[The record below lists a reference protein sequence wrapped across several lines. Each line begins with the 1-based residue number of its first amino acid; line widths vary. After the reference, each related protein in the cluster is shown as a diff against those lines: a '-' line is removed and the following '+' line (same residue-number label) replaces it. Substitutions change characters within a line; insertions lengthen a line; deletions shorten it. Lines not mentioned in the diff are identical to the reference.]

1 MGKYRLDGM
10 MTGLQDIH
18 WAESSPHWAESSPH
32 WAESSPHW
40 AESSPHWA
48 ESSVARCMFGRSV
61 IVSSNRF
68 KTYDI
73 AVTRLYSLGI
83 LT

>member
-32 WAESSPHW
+32 WAESS
-40 AESSPHWA
+40 
-48 ESSVARCMFGRSV
+48 VARCMFGRSV
-61 IVSSNRF
+61 IVSSYRF

-83 LT
+83 L